1 MQQPHEPNITEYK
14 RGNFTVR
21 IRPTIKDGK
30 QYFIADFTILGKR
43 RLVWR
48 SSLAKARQ
56 AASEAVDAMDA
67 GQAEVLLLTAADR
80 HAYLRACEALRSIEA
95 IEAID
100 TACGHY
106 AEAMAVLGGKT
117 SILDA
122 CRDWIK
128 RNDVAVP
135 KKSVGEAADDC
146 LASAR
151 SDGKKKDRVRKLE
164 TVFNRFKTDLSIPVS
179 QVTPALVSQWLAG
192 LELSERTRKNYRDA
206 IGYLS
211 RWCVLRGYLAKGSD
225 WLEGVQNY
233 SARKLSE
240 IEIFSPAELER
251 ILAHTEEGMLPF
263 VAIQAFGGL
272 RHAEVTRLS
281 WNEID
286 LEDGF
291 IEVKAIHAKTGE
303 RRLVPIHEN
312 LKQWLL
318 PHRKIDGKVC
328 RFANVS
334 NQIVKIVAA
343 SGVAWKH
350 NGLRHSF
357 ISYRVAESADV
368 PRVSDEAGNSVSI
381 IRQHYLRRVKPAEAA
396 RWFGI
401 TPASIWP
408 DNVKGLPT
416 AEVAA

>member
-206 IGYLS
+206 IGYLTRVARRTHDVRLQDPPQLPGLPRRQLHRPRRLRQVCPGRSGKTGWKATAPMTTKNCAICNRRFTCMSPTRKCCSMPCCLQYSKSHPESQRQS
-211 RWCVLRGYLAKGSD
+211 RSTYTPRPECGWGSD
-225 WLEGVQNY
+225 
-233 SARKLSE
+233 
-240 IEIFSPAELER
+240 
-251 ILAHTEEGMLPF
+251 GM
-263 VAIQAFGGL
+263 
-272 RHAEVTRLS
+272 
-281 WNEID
+281 
-286 LEDGF
+286 
-291 IEVKAIHAKTGE
+291 
-303 RRLVPIHEN
+303 
-312 LKQWLL
+312 
-318 PHRKIDGKVC
+318 
-328 RFANVS
+328 
-334 NQIVKIVAA
+334 
-343 SGVAWKH
+343 
-350 NGLRHSF
+350 
-357 ISYRVAESADV
+357 
-368 PRVSDEAGNSVSI
+368 
-381 IRQHYLRRVKPAEAA
+381 AA
-396 RWFGI
+396 RHGI
-401 TPASIWP
+401 RNRAS
-408 DNVKGLPT
+408 
-416 AEVAA
+416 